1 MEELRVVGEPACVDC
16 SNREWEE
23 FMDKQEQEEKE
34 LAIRAANAAWTV
46 RFGEA
51 ASSDDTISEGEL
63 I

>member
-1 MEELRVVGEPACVDC
+1 MGC

-23 FMDKQEQEEKE
+23 FMENQEQKEKE
-34 LAIRAANAAWTV
+34 LAIKAARKAWTV

-51 ASSDDTISEGEL
+51 ASSDGTISEGEL